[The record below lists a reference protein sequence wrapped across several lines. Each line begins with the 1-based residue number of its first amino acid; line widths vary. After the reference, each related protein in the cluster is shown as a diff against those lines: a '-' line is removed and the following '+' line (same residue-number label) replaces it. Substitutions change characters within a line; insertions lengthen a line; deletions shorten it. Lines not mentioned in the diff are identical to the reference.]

1 MRTSTGKRKEMLQE
15 AQRYSVVYR
24 KFNRGIPTV
33 RMVTEDTTDGK
44 IHGRIENIKSRIE
57 NIKSI
62 MHKSLQSNSFC
73 CDLSFEKRTQNDLT
87 SQARQEQV
95 AWAYGPHI
103 FELIY
108 VSFFSQNTDS
118 EIVSYHMWYLRA
130 SANL

>member
-33 RMVTEDTTDGK
+33 RMVTEDATDGK
-44 IHGRIENIKSRIE
+44 IHGRIE